1 MILSFFETAPNYSIS
16 DPFVDYEGYSVSS
29 KGFLATVVDIM
40 NIWIKFAHP
49 VHFSSLIPK
58 MSMYTP
64 AISCLTTFNL
74 PWFMDLTFQVPMQY
88 CSLQHWTL
96 LPSPITSITGLC
108 FLFGFVSSFFLE
120 LFLHS
125 NSILGT
131 YRPGEFIFQ
140 CSIFFP
146 FHTVHGVLK
155 ARTLKWFAI
164 PFSSGP
170 RMSDLSTMTCLSW
183 VALPLQLGSWFY
195 FLFATFLMKS
205 RTQWILNKSW
215 KSKWMGKLFPPFL
228 AKSYTEIVLITWWV
242 IWFQFPIRSLYCVW
256 TWAFEKVY
264 VVFWLIKGHLKSNI
278 YWSFPL

>member
-1 MILSFFETAPNYSIS
+1 MILSFFETAPNYSIL
-16 DPFVDYEGYSVSS
+16 DPFVDYEGYSISS

-40 NIWIKFAHP
+40 NIWIKFSHP

-125 NSILGT
+125 
-131 YRPGEFIFQ
+131 
-140 CSIFFP
+140 
-146 FHTVHGVLK
+146 
-155 ARTLKWFAI
+155 TLIAY
-164 PFSSGP
+164 
-170 RMSDLSTMTCLSW
+170 W
-183 VALPLQLGSWFY
+183 VPTDLGSSSFSVLSF
-195 FLFATFLMKS
+195 FLFILFMGFLRQEHWSGLPFPSPGDHVCQTSPPWPVRLEWPYPCSLEADFTFSL
-205 RTQWILNKSW
+205 QHFSW
-215 KSKWMGKLFPPFL
+215 NL
-228 AKSYTEIVLITWWV
+228 AHSEY
-242 IWFQFPIRSLYCVW
+242 
-256 TWAFEKVY
+256 
-264 VVFWLIKGHLKSNI
+264 
-278 YWSFPL
+278 